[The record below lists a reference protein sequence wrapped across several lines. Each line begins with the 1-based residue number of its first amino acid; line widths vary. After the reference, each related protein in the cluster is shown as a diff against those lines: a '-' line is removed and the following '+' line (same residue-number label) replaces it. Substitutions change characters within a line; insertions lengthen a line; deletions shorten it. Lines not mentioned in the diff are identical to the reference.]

1 MPRAK
6 KQKPSP
12 LATVPPEGA
21 SARTPQTHPW
31 VAPEPEAELPRQ
43 PAEPQVE
50 AEPEMEREPP
60 KTDEE
65 TSLAFDKAEADL
77 ERAERDVERILTVF
91 CDSEFDSQWCQPSFV
106 TRVKERLAA
115 AESKLIQAQTTYL
128 DAFVAP
134 NNTTEL
140 TLKALKLYWVA
151 LKHERDLK
159 VGYKVANGLA
169 QEHVDFLR
177 SCS

>member
-1 MPRAK
+1 MPRPK

-12 LATVPPEGA
+12 LATIPPEGA
-21 SARTPQTHPW
+21 SGGMPQTHPW
-31 VAPEPEAELPRQ
+31 VAPKPEAELPRQ

-50 AEPEMEREPP
+50 AEPETEPEPP
-60 KTDEE
+60 KSDEE

-77 ERAERDVERILTVF
+77 LLAERDVERILTVYG
-91 CDSEFDSQWCQPSFV
+91 DSEFDSQWCQPGFV

-140 TLKALKLYWVA
+140 TLKALKLY
-151 LKHERDLK
+151 
-159 VGYKVANGLA
+159 
-169 QEHVDFLR
+169 
-177 SCS
+177 